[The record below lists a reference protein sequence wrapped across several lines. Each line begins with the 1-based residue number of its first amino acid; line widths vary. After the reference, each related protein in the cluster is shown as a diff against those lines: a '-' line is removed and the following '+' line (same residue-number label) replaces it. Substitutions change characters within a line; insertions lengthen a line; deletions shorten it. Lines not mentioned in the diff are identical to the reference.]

1 MDRWGIPLIGLLG
14 LATLCWYC
22 VQHEP
27 HMIEEDLLTR
37 SSESLQAA
45 NIPSTGLSFDGQIAT
60 LAGPRG
66 SLIVSD
72 DAKRRVESVWGVSE
86 VLVKPT
92 SEVAPPPAVILS
104 PQGSRLEVDL
114 TRFLEGKNVRFAT
127 ASDVIL
133 PDGRLLLDNVA
144 RILKTA
150 PTIPVE
156 ISGHTDNEGD
166 TRLNLDLSRRRAAAV
181 KRYLIAKGIAA
192 PRLTDIGHGSDKPVA
207 DNATPEGKTRNRR
220 IEFHAQS
227 ETLSNR

>member
-45 NIPSTGLSFDGQIAT
+45 NIPPAGLSFDGQVAT
-60 LAGPRG
+60 LAGARG

-72 DAKRRVESVWGVSE
+72 DAKRRVESVWGVSG

-92 SEVAPPPAVILS
+92 SEVAPAPAVILS

-150 PTIPVE
+150 PNIPVE

-181 KRYLIAKGIAA
+181 KRYLISKGIAA

-227 ETLSNR
+227 ETLSNQ